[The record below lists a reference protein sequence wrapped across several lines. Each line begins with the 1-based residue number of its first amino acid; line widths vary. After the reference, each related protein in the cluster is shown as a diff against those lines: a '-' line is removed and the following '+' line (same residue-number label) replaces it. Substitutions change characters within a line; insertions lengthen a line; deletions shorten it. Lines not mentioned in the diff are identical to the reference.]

1 MAPPS
6 AGLSSCRNR
15 HGHHPL
21 VKLAIEAIEAYVKER
36 RVIEPP
42 TETVPEMSEKAGV
55 FVCLKKGGE
64 LRGCIGT
71 FMPTTQD
78 VAHEVIQN
86 SISAATEDPR
96 FACVDCAELPGLDY
110 SVDVLSPP
118 EPVKSLS
125 ELDPKKYGVIVSSGG
140 RRGLLLPD
148 IEGVNTVEEQI
159 AIAKHKAGIAAT
171 EPVIL
176 HRFEVKRYE

>member
-1 MAPPS
+1 MDFPAGGPS
-6 AGLSSCRNR
+6 CHDSHR
-15 HGHHPL
+15 HHPL
-21 VKLAIEAIEAYVKER
+21 VRLAIEAIETYIKER

-42 TETVPEMSEKAGV
+42 KDITPELAEKAGV
-55 FVCLKKGGE
+55 FVCLKKDGE

-71 FMPTTQD
+71 FMPATED
-78 VAHEVIQN
+78 VAHEIIRN

-96 FACVDCAELPGLDY
+96 FSCVDCGELECLDY

-148 IEGVNTVEEQI
+148 LDGVDTVAEQV
-159 AIAKHKAGIAAT
+159 AIAKHKAGIDAS

-176 HRFEVKRYE
+176 HRFEVRRYD

>member
-1 MAPPS
+1 ME
-6 AGLSSCRNR
+6 SCHNR

-21 VKLAIEAIEAYVKER
+21 VKLAIEAIETYIKER

-42 TETVPEMSEKAGV
+42 AEATPEMAGKAGV
-55 FVCLKKGGE
+55 FVCLKKDGE

-71 FMPTTQD
+71 FVPTAEN
-78 VAHEVIQN
+78 VAAETIKN
-86 SISAATEDPR
+86 AISAATEDPR
-96 FACVDCAELPGLDY
+96 FNCVDCGELPCLDY
-110 SVDVLSPP
+110 SVDVLSAP

-148 IEGVNTVEEQI
+148 LEGVDTVDMQVS
-159 AIAKHKAGIAAT
+159 IAKRKAGIGLT
-171 EPVIL
+171 EPVTL
-176 HRFEVKRYE
+176 HRFEVRRYE